1 MPLGNA
7 LKAKE
12 KSFLV
17 LKQNT
22 LNKEDSLN
30 YGASK
35 CGSHALASLS
45 HSPAL
50 ASLSHSP
57 ALASISHSPALAPPT
72 HFHTCSLPAG
82 NAPKN

>member
-35 CGSHALASLS
+35 CGFSRTCLPLTLSRTCLPLALSRTCLHLALSRTCSPHALS
-45 HSPAL
+45 HL
-50 ASLSHSP
+50 
-57 ALASISHSPALAPPT
+57 
-72 HFHTCSLPAG
+72 
-82 NAPKN
+82 

>member
-50 ASLSHSP
+50 A
-57 ALASISHSPALAPPT
+57 PPS
-72 HFHTCSLPAG
+72 HFHTCSVPPG
-82 NAPKN
+82 NALKN